1 MGSCL
6 LFRSQLNHTAESLIG
21 SEGVDTYF
29 HQIVAGISFLVSA
42 QIRLLIRHQ
51 VDFFHLIPL
60 TRIQSLKF
68 HRKQFLSIARMNVI
82 SIKHSLVLI
91 RCGVHHG
98 HVVAVI
104 RRDQSVLVAVQNHFL
119 QTCPVGN
126 CILAVSQFVR
136 IQLFQSDRKSV
147 V

>member
-1 MGSCL
+1 
-6 LFRSQLNHTAESLIG
+6 
-21 SEGVDTYF
+21 
-29 HQIVAGISFLVSA
+29 
-42 QIRLLIRHQ
+42 
-51 VDFFHLIPL
+51 
-60 TRIQSLKF
+60 
-68 HRKQFLSIARMNVI
+68 MNVI

-104 RRDQSVLVAVQNHFL
+104 RRVQSVLVAVQNHFL

-136 IQLFQSDRKSV
+136 IQLFQSEVEAQFTHTGYIGTEFHACLLVPASHVCRHRFGREDL
-147 V
+147 